1 MGSKGRWKNACAFEV
16 SGHGRPYL
24 SALMCIVVAQSM
36 SEVERERERFTC
48 SVRLSEVAE
57 APIDVLGMNTTETT
71 CTLSFEGEM
80 KKHLPLARSRSSLG
94 CDSPLSRTALVF
106 RSLITQRVRVDFV
119 SE

>member
-24 SALMCIVVAQSM
+24 FALMCIVVAQSM

-71 CTLSFEGEM
+71 CTLSFEGEI
-80 KKHLPLARSRSSLG
+80 KNTCPWPDRDLPLDVTLPSRGQPSYFGHSSPNG
-94 CDSPLSRTALVF
+94 
-106 RSLITQRVRVDFV
+106 
-119 SE
+119 